1 MRIMQEVDMANRRVL
16 IRLDLNVPMHQGII
30 DSSIRID
37 KALPTIK
44 LALKTASNVVIMS
57 HLGRPKENTFDLKYS
72 LDPVAKYLAQK
83 LDTNVSLCRNISDL
97 ASLHSKLILL
107 ENVRFNK
114 GESENCEQLS
124 KRYAAMCDIFVMDA
138 FATAHR
144 AQASTYGVAK
154 YAPISCIC
162 LLYTSPSPRD

>member
-1 MRIMQEVDMANRRVL
+1 
-16 IRLDLNVPMHQGII
+16 
-30 DSSIRID
+30 
-37 KALPTIK
+37 
-44 LALKTASNVVIMS
+44 MS
-57 HLGRPKENTFDLKYS
+57 HLGRPKEDTFDQKYS

-97 ASLHSKLILL
+97 ASLQSKLILL

-154 YAPISCIC
+154 YAPISCMGP
-162 LLYTSPSPRD
+162 LLKLSLIHI